1 MLQSDTL
8 RIGNAFS
15 GSGPEKEP
23 HGTLVLPKRRNRPLW
38 SLPGGKQPFPK
49 GASCSRAWPTTCAA
63 TASLARSGNS
73 TPHAPPTKTLADAA
87 DRRSDLFE
95 RRRTLMQQ
103 WADCL
108 AATLRRDHS
117 IRRTP
122 VARDLAA
129 RPATRAFR
137 LVSGSRP
144 HAGKR
149 SWRTLFPAWGL
160 AFPDKRAHSCDNNRH
175 AQHGAAGHIALDA
188 LSLPTALQGAP
199 KTACLQGHMARRRLG
214 IEWFPHHSK
223 QRGAAPA
230 AVAAN
235 PLLRLGGEPHK
246 GVRIRPTAGNP
257 TRRLDPQ
264 RTPADQCGR
273 RSGPRRAKTRRSTR
287 VAASP
292 RLTNGR
298 SPTTATQRF
307 H

>member
-38 SLPGGKQPFPK
+38 SLPGGQQPFPK

-73 TPHAPPTKTLADAA
+73 TPRAPPTKTLADAAERSLTADRTDASREFSELALDHVDNERVDAA

-149 SWRTLFPAWGL
+149 S
-160 AFPDKRAHSCDNNRH
+160 
-175 AQHGAAGHIALDA
+175 
-188 LSLPTALQGAP
+188 
-199 KTACLQGHMARRRLG
+199 
-214 IEWFPHHSK
+214 
-223 QRGAAPA
+223 
-230 AVAAN
+230 
-235 PLLRLGGEPHK
+235 
-246 GVRIRPTAGNP
+246 
-257 TRRLDPQ
+257 
-264 RTPADQCGR
+264 
-273 RSGPRRAKTRRSTR
+273 
-287 VAASP
+287 
-292 RLTNGR
+292 
-298 SPTTATQRF
+298 
-307 H
+307 